1 MKINFN
7 EIEEVTNYNFNGGDG
22 YFKPRIFNDGLN
34 KILMGKL
41 EKNCSIGLHKHT
53 GTSEIIYVISGS
65 GIMTTDGIEEVL
77 KPGDVTYCR
86 EGHSHTFKNV
96 SDEDLIFFAVIP
108 NHGENYGK

>member
-7 EIEEVTNYNFNGGDG
+7 EILEQVNYNFNGGEG
-22 YFKPRIFNDGLN
+22 QFKPRIFNDGLN
-34 KILMGKL
+34 KILIGKL

-77 KPGDVTYCR
+77 NPGDVTYCR

-96 SDEDLIFFAVIP
+96 CDEDLIFFAVIP